1 MNGNT
6 FYLNVIKH
14 VFIKYNWRESKNFI
28 LTIER
33 NDFLLRCPSKCSLQ
47 KKKYLNAENNRSA
60 RIAVD

>member
-33 NDFLLRCPSKCSLQ
+33 NDFLLQWPLKCSLQ
-47 KKKYLNAENNRSA
+47 KKVLKRGK
-60 RIAVD
+60 